1 VNPAACP
8 PLPHPRRFNTRP
20 TIGLLGDV
28 MLGRKV
34 AERIA
39 QAPPEQVWSDELRE
53 LCSSCDAVLCN
64 LECCISE
71 RGSPTTRVRGKPFFF
86 RAPPA
91 AVEALAAVGTSAVSL
106 ANNHALDY
114 EELALADTLE
124 HLSAVGIAAAG
135 AGADA
140 TQARQGAIA
149 TVGELRLGLL
159 AVTDHPARYAAT
171 HHAPGVAF
179 ADLRRGLPEWIGAEL
194 ARLRREADLVVAFPH
209 WGPNM
214 TREPARWQRRCAR
227 ELVAAGADLVAGH
240 SAHVFH
246 GIARVEGCPVLY
258 DLGDALD
265 DYAVDPELRN
275 DLGTLALW
283 RPGSEPELELVGL
296 ELRFC
301 ETHLARGAEADW
313 IAARL
318 ERACAPLGTRLERV
332 GEQRFVARPQVIE
345 PDRG

>member
-1 VNPAACP
+1 MS
-8 PLPHPRRFNTRP
+8 P

-34 AERIA
+34 AERLA
-39 QAPPEQVWSDELRE
+39 QAPPEAVWSDEVRE
-53 LCSSCDAVLCN
+53 LCRSCDAVLCN

-71 RGSPTTRVRGKPFFF
+71 RGSRTARVRRKPFFF

-91 AVEALAAVGTSAVSL
+91 AVDALAAVGTSAVSL

-114 EELALADTLE
+114 EEAALADTLE
-124 HLSAVGIAAAG
+124 HLDAGRIEAAG
-135 AGADA
+135 AGLDVER
-140 TQARQGAIA
+140 ARRGAVVTA
-149 TVGELRLGLL
+149 GEVRVGLL
-159 AVTDHPARYAAT
+159 AVTDHPPQYAAT
-171 HHAPGVAF
+171 HDAPGVAF
-179 ADLRRGLPEWIGAEL
+179 ADLRQELPGWIRADL
-194 ARLRREADLVVAFPH
+194 ARLKSEADLVVAFPH

-214 TREPARWQRRCAR
+214 TTEPAPWQRSSAR

-246 GIARVEGCPVLY
+246 GVGRVRGRAVLY

-265 DYAVDPELRN
+265 DYAVDEKLRN
-275 DLGTLALW
+275 DLGVLALW
-283 RPGSEPELELVGL
+283 RPRSEPELELVGL

-301 ETHLARGAEADW
+301 ETQLARGAEADW

-318 ERACAPLGTRLERV
+318 ERASAPLGTRIERV
-332 GEQRFVARPQVIE
+332 GEQRFLAAPQVIE
-345 PDRG
+345 AHRG